1 MTMSHLTLPE
11 LESRA
16 RALRVLLF
24 DVDGV
29 LTDGGVY
36 VDADGRE
43 IKRFSIKDGAALAL
57 APKFGLVT
65 GLISARASS
74 ATNSR
79 AAELGMKIV
88 MQGVADKRQA
98 LADVIAGHGVS
109 AHEIAYMGDDLV
121 DVPMLSRVG
130 LSACPADAV
139 AEVQAASHWISRHPG
154 GHGAAREFIEA
165 ILKARGQWDDVLS
178 QYA

>member
-1 MTMSHLTLPE
+1 MARLKPAE

-43 IKRFSIKDGAALAL
+43 LKRFSIKDGAAIAL
-57 APKFGLVT
+57 APKFGLIT
-65 GLISARASS
+65 GILSARASA

-88 MQGVADKRQA
+88 MQGVSNKRQA
-98 LADVIAGHGVS
+98 FNDILSGHNVT
-109 AHEIAYMGDDLV
+109 AAEVAYMGDDLV
-121 DVPMLSRVG
+121 DLAVLGEVG
-130 LSACPADAV
+130 LSACPADAA
-139 AEVQAASHWISRHPG
+139 AEVAALCHWTSRSAG
-154 GHGAAREFIEA
+154 GQGAAREFVEV
-165 ILKARGQWDDVLS
+165 ILKARGQWDDVLL
-178 QYA
+178 QFA

>member
-1 MTMSHLTLPE
+1 MARLPQAE

-36 VDADGRE
+36 IDADGRE
-43 IKRFSIKDGAALAL
+43 LKRFSIKDGAGIALAS
-57 APKFGLVT
+57 KFGLTT
-65 GLISARASS
+65 GIISARASS

-88 MQGVADKRQA
+88 MQGVTSKRQA
-98 LADVIAGHGVS
+98 LADVLAGHNVK
-109 AHEIAYMGDDLV
+109 AAEVAYMGDDLV
-121 DVPMLSRVG
+121 DLAVIGEVG
-130 LSACPADAV
+130 LAGCPADAA
-139 AEVQAASHWISRHPG
+139 AEVTAACHWVSRQPG
-154 GHGAAREFIEA
+154 GQGAAREFIEL

-178 QYA
+178 QHA

>member
-1 MTMSHLTLPE
+1 MPLLTPAE

-16 RALRVLLF
+16 RLLRVLLF

-43 IKRFSIKDGAALAL
+43 LKRFSIKDGAAITV
-57 APKFGLVT
+57 APKCGLIT
-65 GLISARASS
+65 GIISARASS

-88 MQGVADKRQA
+88 MQGVANKAQA
-98 LADVIAGHGVS
+98 LNEIMGGHNVS
-109 AHEIAYMGDDLV
+109 AAEIAYMGDDLV
-121 DVPMLSRVG
+121 DLAVLGQVG
-130 LSACPADAV
+130 LAGCPADAV
-139 AEVQAASHWISRHPG
+139 AEVTSACHWVSRHPG
-154 GHGAAREFIEA
+154 GHGAAREFIEV

-178 QYA
+178 HYA

>member
-1 MTMSHLTLPE
+1 MSRLKPAD

-43 IKRFSIKDGAALAL
+43 LKRFSIKDGAALAL
-57 APKFGLVT
+57 APKFGLIT
-65 GLISARASS
+65 GLISARASA

-88 MQGVADKRQA
+88 MQGVANKRQA
-98 LADVIAGHGVS
+98 LNDILAGHNVT
-109 AHEIAYMGDDLV
+109 AAEVAYMGDDLV
-121 DVPMLSRVG
+121 DLPVLTAVG
-130 LSACPADAV
+130 LAACPSDAA
-139 AEVQAASHWISRHPG
+139 AEVAAAAHWVSRHPG
-154 GHGAAREFIEA
+154 GQGAAREFIEA

-178 QYA
+178 QFA

>member
-1 MTMSHLTLPE
+1 MAPLTPPE

-29 LTDGGVY
+29 LTDGGVFM
-36 VDADGRE
+36 DADGRE
-43 IKRFSIKDGAALAL
+43 LKRFSIKDGAALAL

-65 GLISARASS
+65 GLLSARASA

-88 MQGVADKRQA
+88 MQSVANKRQA
-98 LADVIAGHGVS
+98 LTDILAGHHVD
-109 AHEIAYMGDDLV
+109 AAEVAFMGDDLV
-121 DVPMLSRVG
+121 DLPVIADVG
-130 LSACPADAV
+130 LAACPSDAA
-139 AEVQAASHWISRHPG
+139 AEVAAAAHWVSRYPG
-154 GHGAAREFIEA
+154 GHGAVREFIEL

-178 QYA
+178 QFA

>member
-1 MTMSHLTLPE
+1 MARPPQTE

-24 DVDGV
+24 DFDGV

-36 VDADGRE
+36 IDADGRE
-43 IKRFSIKDGAALAL
+43 LKRFSIKDGAEVALAS
-57 APKFGLVT
+57 KFGLIT
-65 GLISARASS
+65 GIISARASS

-88 MQGVADKRQA
+88 MQGVASKRQA
-98 LADVIAGHGVS
+98 LGDVLAGHNVTT
-109 AHEIAYMGDDLV
+109 AEVAYMGDDLV
-121 DVPMLSRVG
+121 DLAVIGEVG
-130 LSACPADAV
+130 LAGCPADAA
-139 AEVQAASHWISRHPG
+139 AEVAAACHWVSRQPG
-154 GHGAAREFIEA
+154 GQGAAREFIEL

-178 QYA
+178 QHA

>member
-1 MTMSHLTLPE
+1 MPRLNQSE

-36 VDADGRE
+36 IDADGRE
-43 IKRFSIKDGAALAL
+43 LKRFSIKDGAAIAL
-57 APKFGLVT
+57 ASKYGLTT
-65 GLISARASS
+65 GIISARASS

-88 MQGVADKRQA
+88 MQGVASKRQA
-98 LADVIAGHGVS
+98 LADVIAGHNVS
-109 AHEIAYMGDDLV
+109 AAEVAYMGDDLV
-121 DVPMLSRVG
+121 DLAVLSQVG
-130 LSACPADAV
+130 LAACPKDAAEEV
-139 AEVQAASHWISRHPG
+139 AAACHWISDYAG
-154 GHGAAREFIEA
+154 GQGAAREFIEL

-178 QYA
+178 QHA

>member
-1 MTMSHLTLPE
+1 MLQLKQSE

-36 VDADGRE
+36 IDADGRE
-43 IKRFSIKDGAALAL
+43 LKRFSIKDGAAIAL
-57 APKFGLVT
+57 APKFGLIT
-65 GLISARASS
+65 GIVSARASS

-88 MQGVADKRQA
+88 MQGVASKKQA
-98 LADVIAGHGVS
+98 LADILAGHNVT
-109 AHEIAYMGDDLV
+109 AAEVAYMGDDLV
-121 DVPMLSRVG
+121 DLAVLNQVG
-130 LSACPADAV
+130 LAACPKDAAEEV
-139 AEVQAASHWISRHPG
+139 AAACHWISDYPG
-154 GHGAAREFIEA
+154 GQGAAREFIEL

-178 QYA
+178 QHA

>member
-1 MTMSHLTLPE
+1 MPALRPADF
-11 LESRA
+11 ESRA

-36 VDADGRE
+36 LDADGRE
-43 IKRFSIKDGAALAL
+43 LKRFSIKDGFAIAL
-57 APKFGLVT
+57 APKFGLIT
-65 GLISARASS
+65 GIVSARASS

-88 MQGVADKRQA
+88 MQGVANKKHA
-98 LADVIAGHGVS
+98 LDEILAGHNVT
-109 AHEIAYMGDDLV
+109 APEVAYMGDDLV
-121 DVPMLSRVG
+121 DLPVLSLVG
-130 LSACPADAV
+130 LSGCPKDAAGEVSSAC
-139 AEVQAASHWISRHPG
+139 HWVSGYPG
-154 GHGAAREFIEA
+154 GHGAAREFIEV

-178 QYA
+178 QHA

>member
-1 MTMSHLTLPE
+1 MSHLTLTE

-36 VDADGRE
+36 IDADGRE
-43 IKRFSIKDGAALAL
+43 LKRFSIKDGAALAL

-74 ATNSR
+74 ATTAR
-79 AAELGMKIV
+79 AAELGMQIV
-88 MQGVADKRQA
+88 MQAVGNKKQA
-98 LADVIAGHGVS
+98 LADVIANHHFA
-109 AHEIAYMGDDLV
+109 AHEIGYMGDDLV
-121 DVPMLSRVG
+121 DLPVISAVG
-130 LSACPADAV
+130 LSACPSDA
-139 AEVQAASHWISRHPG
+139 APEVQAASHWISRAPG
-154 GHGAAREFIEA
+154 GHGAVREFIEVV
-165 ILKARGQWDDVLS
+165 LKARAQWDDVLS